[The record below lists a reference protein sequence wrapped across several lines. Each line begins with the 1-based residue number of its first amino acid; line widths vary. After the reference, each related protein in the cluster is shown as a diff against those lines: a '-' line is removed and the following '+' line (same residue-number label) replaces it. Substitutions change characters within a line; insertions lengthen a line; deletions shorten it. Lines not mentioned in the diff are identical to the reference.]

1 MDSNGGQAMPNPRP
15 TKYWIIA
22 PLFLCL
28 TGLGACQ
35 PPEPPNIP
43 PTNNPKI
50 EDNSRLTLNNATLE
64 QANPTGQPLWKIQ
77 VKKATYSQDQK
88 IARLEKVKGNIYQDG
103 KVVLQVTADRGEVY
117 KEGQEVLL
125 QQNIIAI
132 DPRNQA
138 VIRAKEVRWQ
148 PKEGILIVRK
158 DLKGE
163 HLQLEATATEGRYDT
178 KQQKL
183 DLSGKVIAIAKDP
196 RIRLSTDRLTWEI
209 PRKVILT
216 DRLVTFDRY
225 EGNTVSDRV
234 TATGGRWEMDNR
246 LVLLQDNIEYRSI
259 DPPLQIAGQ
268 QVRWNYRD
276 RTIASDRPVE
286 LLHSEDNIIL
296 TGNRVFADLGRRIA
310 RLEGGVKGL
319 NQKTGAILYSQVL
332 TWKIREKLV
341 EATGNV
347 SYDQPQPKFNVTGE
361 QAIGNLAENNVVVSS
376 RSGDRVVTE
385 IYPR

>member
-1 MDSNGGQAMPNPRP
+1 MPKPRP

-22 PLFLCL
+22 PLCLCL
-28 TGLGACQ
+28 AGLGACQ
-35 PPEPPNIP
+35 PPEPPNVP

-178 KQQKL
+178 QQQKL
-183 DLSGKVIAIAKDP
+183 ELSGKVIAIAKDP
-196 RIRLSTDRLTWEI
+196 RVRLSTDRLTWEI
-209 PRKVILT
+209 PKKVILT
-216 DRLVTFDRY
+216 DRPMTFDRY

-259 DPPLQIAGQ
+259 DPPLQLAGQ

-286 LLHSEDNIIL
+286 LLHSEDNITL
-296 TGNRVFADLGRRIA
+296 TGNRVFADLGQRIA

-361 QAIGNLAENNVVVSS
+361 RAIGNLTENNVVVSS
-376 RSGDRVVTE
+376 QSSDRVVTE

>member
-1 MDSNGGQAMPNPRP
+1 MPKPRP

-28 TGLGACQ
+28 MGLGACQ

-183 DLSGKVIAIAKDP
+183 ELSGKVIAIAKDP
-196 RIRLSTDRLTWEI
+196 RIRLITDRLTWEI
-209 PRKVILT
+209 PKKVILT
-216 DRLVTFDRY
+216 DRPVTFDRY
-225 EGNTVSDRV
+225 EGKTVSDRV

-286 LLHSEDNIIL
+286 LLHSEDNITL
-296 TGNRVFADLGRRIA
+296 TGNRVFADLGQRIA

-347 SYDQPQPKFNVTGE
+347 SYDQPEPKFNVTGE
-361 QAIGNLAENNVVVSS
+361 RAIGNLAENNVVVSS

>member
-1 MDSNGGQAMPNPRP
+1 MPKPRP

-22 PLFLCL
+22 PLCLCL
-28 TGLGACQ
+28 AGLGACQ
-35 PPEPPNIP
+35 PPEPPNVP

>member
-35 PPEPPNIP
+35 PPEPPNLP

-286 LLHSEDNIIL
+286 LLHSEDNITL
-296 TGNRVFADLGRRIA
+296 TGNRVFADLGQRIA

-361 QAIGNLAENNVVVSS
+361 RAIGNLAENNVVVSS